1 MKVMLILFLL
11 FQCLLFLLQLL
22 TLTTTYWTTWDL
34 KFNWTQTVGRFTT
47 KPSSDGQLVSKGH
60 AGLWSRCVTVYG
72 KGKHINGTRLT
83 VDRCLSNFDDFTAAR
98 GYSYGKMCKTA
109 TAGLCV
115 AMATITAVLLIIS
128 VTTFKKRDCL
138 PVLSFFHILLMN
150 IQDGKMCKTATA
162 GLCVAMATITAVLLI
177 ISVTTFKKRDCLP
190 VLSFFHILLMNIQG
204 FISATIPVLYISGN
218 MAELI
223 HQLTAAYG
231 LLLVVDIQVLY
242 YHGWSYWLQ
251 VGILFFWM
259 ITTSVYIFT
268 IKGRGDCN
276 WKSTNSK
283 KIRQNTEQ
291 TDSMET
297 EALRDP

>member
-34 KFNWTQTVGRFTT
+34 KFNWTQTVGRFTA

-128 VTTFKKRDCL
+128 
-138 PVLSFFHILLMN
+138 I
-150 IQDGKMCKTATA
+150 A
-162 GLCVAMATITAVLLI
+162 
-177 ISVTTFKKRDCLP
+177 TFKKRDCLP

-251 VGILFFWM
+251 VGILFLWM
-259 ITTSVYIFT
+259 MTISVYILT

-283 KIRQNTEQ
+283 KIRRNTEQ
-291 TDSMET
+291 ADSMET
-297 EALRDP
+297 EALRGP